1 MPSSSAVAMQKTIE
15 DFSQII
21 KDLSEEVK
29 GLKETVERM
38 EGQIPKPKPKKPK
51 ADGEV
56 KPKVKEDVQ
65 EEDGFIK
72 PKVVLPN
79 LYLDGDLIVIPGRCQ
94 AIQCN
99 HQLFTQC
106 LEPQNDGEDYCTKCQ
121 KGGLK
126 YGTID
131 KRDDPEWVDTSG
143 KTKRKP
149 KPAANLW
156 KTLNITYEQAEK
168 AKDDFLQQFGDE
180 FAGAEFHQDDLQARG
195 RGRPS
200 TKSSTSSTES
210 SPVKKQPPKK
220 KGAPKKSPPTVIVDD
235 TDDEQEK
242 PKKIVVKKK
251 PPTTKELF
259 GDDSDEEE
267 EKPKKTVVKK
277 KPPTTKELFGDDTD
291 DDDDEDGGE
300 VIQAIN
306 KAEEELATLEEIIEP
321 KEELQVFEE
330 EDVCSEP
337 ESSSSEEE
345 EVDED

>member
-15 DFSQII
+15 EFHEII
-21 KDLSEEVK
+21 KELSEEVK

-56 KPKVKEDVQ
+56 KPKVKKDDHDD
-65 EEDGFIK
+65 DGFKK

-79 LYLDGDLIVIPGRCQ
+79 LYLDGDLIVLPGRCQ

-156 KTLNITYEQAEK
+156 KTLNITQEQAEK

-210 SPVKKQPPKK
+210 TPVKKQPPKK
-220 KGAPKKSPPTVIVDD
+220 RGAPKKSSPTVIVDD
-235 TDDEQEK
+235 TDDDNEK
-242 PKKIVVKKK
+242 PKEIVVKKK
-251 PPTTKELF
+251 KPTTKELF
-259 GDDSDEEE
+259 GDDSDDEE

-277 KPPTTKELFGDDTD
+277 KSALVKDLFGDDSDD
-291 DDDDEDGGE
+291 DDDDEDGDE
-300 VIQAIN
+300 VIKAMN
-306 KAEEELATLEEIIEP
+306 KAKEELDTLEEIIEP
-321 KEELQVFEE
+321 KDELQVFEE
-330 EDVCSEP
+330 EDVCSDP
-337 ESSSSEEE
+337 ESSSEE

>member
-51 ADGEV
+51 ADAEV
-56 KPKVKEDVQ
+56 KPKVKEDVP

-79 LYLDGDLIVIPGRCQ
+79 LYLHGDLIVLPGRCQ

-156 KTLNITYEQAEK
+156 KSLNITLEQAEK
-168 AKDDFLQQFGDE
+168 AKDDFLQQFGDD
-180 FAGAEFHQDDLQARG
+180 FAGSEFHHDDLQARG

-210 SPVKKQPPKK
+210 SPAKKQPPKK
-220 KGAPKKSPPTVIVDD
+220 KGAPKKSPPTVIVAD
-235 TDDEQEK
+235 TDEEENVFDTIVEK
-242 PKKIVVKKK
+242 KSEEPEKTSEKSKKTVIKKK

-259 GDDSDEEE
+259 GDDSDDDSEDENEEQ
-267 EKPKKTVVKK
+267 
-277 KPPTTKELFGDDTD
+277 
-291 DDDDEDGGE
+291 
-300 VIQAIN
+300 VIKAIN
-306 KAEEELATLEEIIEP
+306 KAKEELDTLGEIIEP
-321 KEELQVFEE
+321 KEELQVFVE
-330 EDVCSEP
+330 EDEVMSEP
-337 ESSSSEEE
+337 ESDSESSSEEE
-345 EVDED
+345 VDEN

>member
-1 MPSSSAVAMQKTIE
+1 MPTSSTVAMQKTIE

-21 KDLSEEVK
+21 QDLSEEMK
-29 GLKETVERM
+29 GLKESVERL
-38 EGQIPKPKPKKPK
+38 EGLMTKPKPKKPK

-65 EEDGFIK
+65 EEDGFKK

-79 LYLDGDLIVIPGRCQ
+79 LYLDGDLIVLPGRCQ

-106 LEPQNDGEDYCTKCQ
+106 LDPQNEGEDYCTKCQ

-156 KTLNITYEQAEK
+156 KSLNITHEKAEK
-168 AKDDFLQQFGDE
+168 AKDEFLQQFGDE
-180 FAGAEFHQDDLQARG
+180 FAGAEFHQNDLQARG

-200 TKSSTSSTES
+200 KSSTSSTES
-210 SPVKKQPPKK
+210 TPAKKQQPKK
-220 KGAPKKSPPTVIVDD
+220 KGAPKKSPPTVIVAD
-235 TDDEQEK
+235 TDDDENVFDT
-242 PKKIVVKKK
+242 IVEKK
-251 PPTTKELF
+251 P
-259 GDDSDEEE
+259 EEPE
-267 EKPKKTVVKK
+267 KKPEKPKKTVVKK

-291 DDDDEDGGE
+291 SDDDEENGGD
-300 VIQAIN
+300 VIKAIN

-321 KEELQVFEE
+321 KEELPVFEEE

-337 ESSSSEEE
+337 ESSSEE
-345 EVDED
+345 DEF

>member
-56 KPKVKEDVQ
+56 KPKVKEDVP

-79 LYLDGDLIVIPGRCQ
+79 LYLDGDLIVLPGRCQ

-106 LEPQNDGEDYCTKCQ
+106 LEPQNEGDEYCSKCQ

-156 KTLNITYEQAEK
+156 KSLNITHEQAEK

-180 FAGAEFHQDDLQARG
+180 FTGAEFHQDDLQARG

-210 SPVKKQPPKK
+210 SPAKKQPPKK

-235 TDDEQEK
+235 TDDDENVFDTIVEK
-242 PKKIVVKKK
+242 KSEEPEKKSEKSKKTVIKKK

-259 GDDSDEEE
+259 GDDSD
-267 EKPKKTVVKK
+267 
-277 KPPTTKELFGDDTD
+277 DDS
-291 DDDDEDGGE
+291 DDENE
-300 VIQAIN
+300 EQVIKAIN
-306 KAEEELATLEEIIEP
+306 KAKEELDTLEEIIEP

-337 ESSSSEEE
+337 ESSSEE
-345 EVDED
+345 DED